1 MTSLYPSLTG
11 VPNFFL
17 YAGIGV
23 TLTFVFAVI
32 YIRITGHDEVR
43 LIREGNASA
52 ALAFGASLI
61 GFSLPMSKAI
71 AQASSVPDCVLWGV
85 MALIVQLLAYML
97 ARFIIPDLSKKIEV
111 NMLAAAMVLASISLV
126 AGQINAAS
134 MTYYPTVGGVIEAL

>member
-1 MTSLYPSLTG
+1 MTWLYPSLAG

-17 YAGIGV
+17 YSAIGV

-32 YIRITGHDEVR
+32 YMRITGHDEVK

-52 ALAFGASLI
+52 ALALGGSLI
-61 GFSLPMSKAI
+61 GFAMPMSKAI

-85 MALIVQLLAYML
+85 MALIVQLLAYAL
-97 ARFIIPDLSKKIEV
+97 ARALIPNLSQKIEM
-111 NMLAAAMVLASISLV
+111 NTMATAIMLASISIV

-134 MTYYPTVGGVIEAL
+134 MTYYLPAAVVP